1 MASTQKKE
9 QTEDSALFRRP
20 EGVLKG
26 DDQWMFL
33 KKRYHLTSRET
44 QVAIL
49 ICRGFS
55 NEEIADA
62 LRISQSTVKTHLKNL
77 YRRVR
82 VDSRIL
88 LLLQFI
94 EDINKAHEKPHT
106 E

>member
-1 MASTQKKE
+1 MPPLHKKE
-9 QTEDSALFRRP
+9 SHEEGSLFRRP
-20 EGVLKG
+20 AGVLRE
-26 DDQWMFL
+26 DQQWMFL
-33 KKRYHLTSRET
+33 KSRYHLTSRET

-55 NEEIADA
+55 NEEIAEA
-62 LRISQSTVKTHLKNL
+62 LKISQSTVKTHLKNL

-94 EDINKAHEKPHT
+94 EDVNKAYEKT
-106 E
+106 

>member
-1 MASTQKKE
+1 MAAVQKKE
-9 QTEDSALFRRP
+9 TNEDRSLFRRP
-20 EGVLKG
+20 EGVLKE
-26 DDQWMFL
+26 DEQWMFL

-55 NEEIADA
+55 NEEIAEA

-94 EDINKAHEKPHT
+94 EDVSKSHEKT
-106 E
+106 

>member
-1 MASTQKKE
+1 MASVSKKE
-9 QTEDSALFRRP
+9 STEGSSLFRRP
-20 EGVLKG
+20 EGVLK
-26 DDQWMFL
+26 DDEQWMFL

-55 NEEIADA
+55 NEDIAEA

-94 EDINKAHEKPHT
+94 EDVNKAYGKP
-106 E
+106 

>member
-1 MASTQKKE
+1 MATQKK
-9 QTEDSALFRRP
+9 DPIDAGSLFRRP

-49 ICRGFS
+49 ICRGFN
-55 NEEIADA
+55 NEEIAEA

-94 EDINKAHEKPHT
+94 EDISKSYEKPQQ